1 MRIAHNSKF
10 KTQNSKFLLWQAAK
24 PITKSVSAEDVARVD
39 FVFHVLQAIVE
50 AVGDNGMTLGFKLFE
65 VVYNFA
71 TEEGGAVLKGW
82 LVDDDLGSL
91 CLDALHDALD
101 G

>member
-10 KTQNSKFLLWQAAK
+10 KTHNSKF
-24 PITKSVSAEDVARVD
+24 KSVSAEDVACVD
-39 FVFHVLQAIVE
+39 FVFHVIQAIIE
-50 AVGDNGMTLGFKLFE
+50 TVGDDGMTLGFELLE
-65 VVYNFA
+65 VIHDLA
-71 TEEGGAVLKGW
+71 AEEGGAVLKGW

>member
-10 KTQNSKFLLWQAAK
+10 KTHNSKFKL
-24 PITKSVSAEDVARVD
+24 VSAEDVARVD
-39 FVFHVLQAIVE
+39 FVFNVIQAIIE
-50 AVGDNGMTLGFKLFE
+50 AVGDDGMTLGFELFE
-65 VVYNFA
+65 VVDDLA
-71 TEEGGAVLKGW
+71 AEEGGAVLKGW

>member
-10 KTQNSKFLLWQAAK
+10 KTHNSKF
-24 PITKSVSAEDVARVD
+24 KSVSAEDVACVD
-39 FVFHVLQAIVE
+39 FVFHVIQAIIE
-50 AVGDNGMTLGFKLFE
+50 AVGDDGMTLGFELFE
-65 VVYNFA
+65 VIHDLA
-71 TEEGGAVLKGW
+71 AEEGGAVLKGW

>member
-10 KTQNSKFLLWQAAK
+10 KTQNSKLI
-24 PITKSVSAEDVARVD
+24 PAEDVACVD
-39 FVFHVLQAIVE
+39 FVFHVIQAIIE
-50 AVGDNGMTLGFKLFE
+50 AVGDDGMTLGFELFE
-65 VVYNFA
+65 VIHDLA
-71 TEEGGAVLKGW
+71 AEEGGAVLKGW

>member
-10 KTQNSKFLLWQAAK
+10 KTHNSKFKL
-24 PITKSVSAEDVARVD
+24 VSAEDVACVD
-39 FVFHVLQAIVE
+39 FVFHVIQAIIE
-50 AVGDNGMTLGFKLFE
+50 TVGDDGMTLGFELFE
-65 VVYNFA
+65 VIDNLA
-71 TEEGGAVLKGW
+71 AEEGGAVLKGW

>member
-10 KTQNSKFLLWQAAK
+10 KTHNSKF
-24 PITKSVSAEDVARVD
+24 KSVSAEDVACVD
-39 FVFHVLQAIVE
+39 FVFHVIQAIIE
-50 AVGDNGMTLGFKLFE
+50 AVGDDGMTLGLELFE
-65 VVYNFA
+65 VIHDLA
-71 TEEGGAVLKGW
+71 AEEGGAVLKGW

>member
-1 MRIAHNSKF
+1 MRIAHNTKF
-10 KTQNSKFLLWQAAK
+10 KTHNSKF
-24 PITKSVSAEDVARVD
+24 KSVSAEDVACVD
-39 FVFHVLQAIVE
+39 FVFHVIQAIIE
-50 AVGDNGMTLGFKLFE
+50 AVGDDGMTLGLELFE
-65 VVYNFA
+65 VIHDLA
-71 TEEGGAVLKGW
+71 AEEGGAVLKGW

>member
-10 KTQNSKFLLWQAAK
+10 KTHNSKFKL
-24 PITKSVSAEDVARVD
+24 VSAEDVARVD
-39 FVFHVLQAIVE
+39 FVFHVIQAIIE
-50 AVGDNGMTLGFKLFE
+50 TVGDDGMTLRLEVFE
-65 VVYNFA
+65 VVDNLA
-71 TEEGGAVLKGW
+71 AEEGGAVLKSW

-91 CLDALHDALD
+91 CLDTLHDALN

>member
-10 KTQNSKFLLWQAAK
+10 KTHNSKFKL
-24 PITKSVSAEDVARVD
+24 VSAEDVARVD
-39 FVFHVLQAIVE
+39 FVFHVIQAIIE
-50 AVGDNGMTLGFKLFE
+50 TVGDDGMTLRLEVFE
-65 VVYNFA
+65 VVDNLA
-71 TEEGGAVLKGW
+71 AEEGGAVLKGW

-91 CLDALHDALD
+91 CLDTLHDALN

>member
-10 KTQNSKFLLWQAAK
+10 KTQNSKLI
-24 PITKSVSAEDVARVD
+24 PAEDVARVD
-39 FVFHVLQAIVE
+39 FVFHVIQTIIE
-50 AVGDNGMTLGFKLFE
+50 TVGDDGMTLGLELFE
-65 VVYNFA
+65 VVDDLA
-71 TEEGGAVLKGW
+71 AEEGGAVLKGW